1 MAALIK
7 QDAGAGAD
15 LEPGGRGE
23 LSVWVD
29 GKKIAEKTMRG
40 FPGDAEVL
48 RSVKSALQRPASP
61 KL

>member
-7 QDAGAGAD
+7 QDSGADAD

-29 GKKIAEKTMRG
+29 GKKVVEKTMRG

-48 RSVKSALQRPASP
+48 KTVNGALQALKP
-61 KL
+61 

>member
-7 QDAGAGAD
+7 QAHNLDAD

-29 GKKIAEKTMRG
+29 GKKVAEKSRKG
-40 FPGDAEVL
+40 FPADAAL
-48 RSVKSALQRPASP
+48 LQNVKQALEA
-61 KL
+61 

>member
-7 QDAGAGAD
+7 QASGVDAD

-29 GKKIAEKTMRG
+29 GKKVADKSMRG
-40 FPGDAEVL
+40 FPADAEVL
-48 RSVKSALQRPASP
+48 KHVTEALAAG
-61 KL
+61 

>member
-7 QDAGAGAD
+7 QDSGADAD

-29 GKKIAEKTMRG
+29 DKKVAEKTTRG
-40 FPGDAEVL
+40 FPADADVL
-48 RSVKSALQRPASP
+48 KAVKGALGPAAP
-61 KL
+61 KR

>member
-1 MAALIK
+1 VAALIK
-7 QDAGAGAD
+7 QDSGADAD

-29 GKKIAEKTMRG
+29 GKKVAEKTFRG
-40 FPGDAEVL
+40 FPRDADVL
-48 RSVKSALQRPASP
+48 KSVKGALGPAAP

>member
-7 QDAGAGAD
+7 QDSGAEAD

-29 GKKIAEKTMRG
+29 GKKVADKSMRG
-40 FPGDAEVL
+40 FPADADLL
-48 RSVKSALQRPASP
+48 RSVNDALART
-61 KL
+61 